1 MPRRIN
7 PIRID
12 PQLMTSPVMYG
23 SAGEPTLGDL
33 PPVYGRTMRPSAGP
47 MGSPMGIPIG
57 LLMAGLF
64 NSRNA
69 DAPQTQV
76 ASGPYD
82 TPLSPPEEI
91 GFQQWKAKNAPHDSG
106 QDYDLRGAY
115 KAGLTPAAN
124 GHWADTYKKPNHPTF
139 SDQSQYAAYG
149 TPGRWEGEKFI
160 APAPKEMATLDIMPN
175 SLPFGKAFATARKM
189 GLVEFTWRGANY
201 TTKYKEE

>member
-1 MPRRIN
+1 
-7 PIRID
+7 
-12 PQLMTSPVMYG
+12 MTSPVMYG

-69 DAPQTQV
+69 DAPQTQ
-76 ASGPYD
+76 PM
-82 TPLSPPEEI
+82 P
-91 GFQQWKAKNAPHDSG
+91 NAQMP
-106 QDYDLRGAY
+106 QA
-115 KAGLTPAAN
+115 
-124 GHWADTYKKPNHPTF
+124 
-139 SDQSQYAAYG
+139 
-149 TPGRWEGEKFI
+149 
-160 APAPKEMATLDIMPN
+160 APAPEQEMPTLDIM
-175 SLPFGKAFATARKM
+175 SAALPFGKAFATARKM